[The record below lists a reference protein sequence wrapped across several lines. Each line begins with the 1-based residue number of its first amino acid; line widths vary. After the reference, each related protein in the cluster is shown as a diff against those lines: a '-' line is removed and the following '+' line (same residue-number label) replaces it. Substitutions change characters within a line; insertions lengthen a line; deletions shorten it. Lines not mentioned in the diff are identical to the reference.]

1 MKSIVF
7 PNHLRLPY
15 LSESRKVTDLDEIMN
30 RKTAAG
36 HGSAM
41 ADRRGVVAS
50 SRGRVE
56 SDNDDM
62 DESGLSD
69 DDDEQVY

>member
-1 MKSIVF
+1 
-7 PNHLRLPY
+7 
-15 LSESRKVTDLDEIMN
+15 MN

-36 HGSAM
+36 QGSAM
-41 ADRRGVVAS
+41 GDRRGVVAS

-69 DDDEQVY
+69 DEDEHVSFLPFNFVTVGN

>member
-1 MKSIVF
+1 
-7 PNHLRLPY
+7 
-15 LSESRKVTDLDEIMN
+15 MN

-36 HGSAM
+36 QGSAM
-41 ADRRGVVAS
+41 GDRRGVVAS
-50 SRGRVE
+50 GRGRVE

-69 DDDEQVY
+69 DEDEHVSFLPFNSS

>member
-1 MKSIVF
+1 
-7 PNHLRLPY
+7 
-15 LSESRKVTDLDEIMN
+15 MN

-69 DDDEQVY
+69 DDDEQVN